1 MLGDQASCLYTYFLC
16 FFHFLNNFLKK
27 KVFKEIF
34 FLAVQWLELWT
45 FTAGDWLRSL
55 VRKLR
60 SSKQC
65 GAAKKK
71 KKKFS
76 SHLEHIIPISP
87 VLVPVTAVN
96 YTLEKDFK
104 IKEGKNGGPESCQGR
119 I

>member
-1 MLGDQASCLYTYFLC
+1 M
-16 FFHFLNNFLKK
+16 
-27 KVFKEIF
+27 
-34 FLAVQWLELWT
+34 AVQWLELWT

-71 KKKFS
+71 KKKKFS

-96 YTLEKDFK
+96 YTLEKEFK
-104 IKEGKNGGPESCQGR
+104 IKERMEGLNLARPEFKAL
-119 I
+119 